1 MPTFIH
7 GTAEV
12 APTAVIGE
20 NVRVWNW
27 VQIRERARIGDNC
40 ILSKGVYVDFEVQIG
55 PNCKIQNDVS
65 IYHGVTLEA
74 GVFVGPHVCFTN
86 DLYPRAI
93 NPDGSPK
100 RLEDWIITP
109 ILVREGAAIGANS
122 TILPGVTLG
131 RFSVIGAGSVVTR
144 DVADFALALGNPAR
158 PVGVVCYCGR
168 RLARGAV
175 CSVCGGSGS

>member
-12 APTAVIGE
+12 SPTAVIGE
-20 NVRVWNW
+20 NVKIWNW

-55 PNCKIQNDVS
+55 PNCKIQNHVS
-65 IYHGVTLEA
+65 VYHGVTLEA

-86 DLYPRAI
+86 DRYPRAV

-100 RLEDWIITP
+100 GAQDWIITP

-144 DVADFALALGNPAR
+144 DLADFALALGNPAR
-158 PVGVVCYCGR
+158 QVGVVCYCGR
-168 RLARGAV
+168 RLASGAV
-175 CSVCGGSGS
+175 CSVCGARGA